1 MPYLYLILLFFKI
14 GKMLQNLLFAAVVI
28 GALWANIYFVHVVI
42 IILEITSGLIV
53 HVRQEGPKALGRSP
67 ENVCS

>member
-1 MPYLYLILLFFKI
+1 
-14 GKMLQNLLFAAVVI
+14 MLQNMLFAAVVI
-28 GALWANIYFVHVVI
+28 GALWANFYFVHVVI
-42 IILEITSGLIV
+42 IILEITSELIV

>member
-1 MPYLYLILLFFKI
+1 MSYLYLIFFKL
-14 GKMLQNLLFAAVVI
+14 GKKLQNLLFAAVVI

-53 HVRQEGPKALGRSP
+53 DVRQE
-67 ENVCS
+67 C

>member
-1 MPYLYLILLFFKI
+1 MSYLYLIFFFKL
-14 GKMLQNLLFAAVVI
+14 GKKLQNLLFAAVVI

-53 HVRQEGPKALGRSP
+53 DVRQE
-67 ENVCS
+67 C